1 MPNGAVPSARVVR
14 NLRCIEILHD
24 LEQQQRGPTPAELSD
39 LAGWSSWGAQGVSVL
54 FDADLDDKIHRYG
67 ALFQQY
73 RHRLE
78 ALLTPT
84 EYDAA
89 RRTVLNAH
97 YTAPRYVQ
105 PMWDL
110 VTALGFPGGRVLEP
124 GCGAGNFLSA
134 APDGCDL
141 VGVELDPITAKIAG
155 HLNPAATILTGS
167 FAETRHHR
175 DSFDLVIGN
184 VPFGRYKLHD
194 PQYNPDRQ
202 HSIHNHFIL
211 KSLHLTAP
219 GGLVAVI
226 TSRYTLDSR
235 NPAARH
241 AIAEL
246 ADLVGAVRL
255 PTGAHRDAAGTE
267 AVTDLLILRRRDP
280 ATGPGDSTGWN
291 RSMPVEVPGR
301 DGPTTVT
308 VNEWFL
314 DRPDMVLGELT
325 AAHGLYGADDL
336 VVTFPRNP
344 DPDHDLKLSDRVATS
359 LVDALRSIR
368 DDARSAGL
376 VWNVHHDRDRPVAI
390 DAPIAQAGDIN
401 GFEGHIADDRNG
413 GFTVVLDGVPQPL
426 PVPATQHRELRRLL
440 TLRDSAVTLLQA
452 EAASLED
459 SETLDGLRQ
468 QLNQTY
474 DDYLAHHGPINRFSE
489 TVTSRTDPETGEPVV
504 QRRTPPVMR
513 IFRTDPHAPLTMALE
528 QFDDASQTAFKADIL
543 KRRVV
548 TQRQPRRGADTAEEA
563 VAICLDTHGEIRLD
577 AIADLLGVDQADV
590 ATHLAG
596 HIFLD
601 PDTQRWVPA
610 AEYLSGNVRAKL
622 DTATHAA
629 AEQPGLDGNVRALQA
644 ALPADLGPGDIAVRL
659 GAVWVPAT
667 DVEDF
672 LRDLFRQHSLQV
684 EHAGG
689 SQWSVRGYAG
699 STLTSSTWGTDRMD
713 GIRIAQS
720 LLTQSPV
727 LVYDTVE
734 DQYGSE
740 RRILNPTETYAA
752 QDKAEQLNERFVDWL
767 WSDPDRSLRLC
778 RTYNRLYNSIVLREY
793 DGGHLTL
800 PGLAATW
807 EPKSHQRA
815 AVARMMAE
823 PAVGLFHEVGAGKTA
838 EMVMGCMELRR
849 LGLAAKPAVVV
860 PNHMLEQFSREW
872 LQLYPQA
879 KILAA
884 STQDLAGD
892 KRRRFVAR
900 AATGDWDGIIL
911 TRGSFARLDVTAD
924 TLKDYRDAEL
934 ALLRDRLEKSQQG
947 SGLGAKRI
955 ERQIASVEEKLKAQ
969 LDQPRDPGLSFE
981 ETGIDYLCIDELHDY
996 KNLSTGSNIPGAA
1009 IAGSARALDLHLK
1022 LHYLRGRHGD
1032 RVVTGATA
1040 TPIANS
1046 MTEAYVMQRYLRPD
1060 LLLDAGLQDFDS
1072 WAATFGT
1079 VETGLEIGPTGRP
1092 RMKSRFAK
1100 FVNVPELLRMW
1111 HVSGDIKTA
1120 EDLDLPVPDMAAGP
1134 DGERGPSIVTVPAS
1148 DYLAD
1153 YMELLNERADAVKNG
1168 AVEPS
1173 EDNMLV
1179 ITSDGRKAALD
1190 LRLLSAEQHD
1200 LMAERTDAVVDRLDT
1215 KAATAADRIAQ
1226 IYRATADR
1234 TYQTADGEPHPR
1246 PGALQLVFCDL
1257 GTPAAKPASTGTP
1270 GGPTRPFT
1278 VYDELKTRLVADGVP
1293 VDKVRFIHE
1302 AGNDAEKARL
1312 FQACRDGQVAVLI
1325 GSTQKMGVGT
1335 NIQDRAV
1342 ALHHLDCPWRPADI
1356 AQRDGRI
1363 RRRGNQNREIE
1374 IIRYVTEHSFDAVLW
1389 GIIARKAKFIGQVM
1403 KGRLDV
1409 REIDDIG
1416 DVALDAA
1423 QVAAVVTGDDRLL
1436 VKAQLDA
1443 DVQKYERL
1451 ERAHQRNQAMLVQSA
1466 HDLTARQTE
1475 YRGLLAVATDLAARH
1490 QDTSGDKF
1498 QCIVGNPT
1506 SDRPVI
1512 RSRVDAQHDLLRQLR
1527 ILQSPSGRGTTPSA
1541 GAEPPVVITMGQV
1554 PFVAVPQLTQ
1564 EGRCFDLFVQG
1575 LQARDDR
1582 VRVSPGHL
1590 QGHDDAGGHG
1600 LITRLENRAAQLPE
1614 IIDSLKRSITRAEQ
1628 EAEQTQ
1634 KGIGLP
1640 YKHADLLAE
1649 KRGELHQLLRTLAT
1663 EAADAERGPDS
1674 AEDRYPVVDTAALAR
1689 QDRPVTVHDAALHDA
1704 AALALASIE
1713 GDTTRPRVRG
1723 SRRAQQPPQGR
1734 DLDW

>member
-1 MPNGAVPSARVVR
+1 MPDGAVPSSRVVR

-24 LEQQQRGPTPAELSD
+24 LDQQQRGPTPDELGE

-67 ALFQQY
+67 TFFQQY
-73 RHRLE
+73 RRRLE
-78 ALLTPT
+78 ALLTPA

-97 YTAPRYVQ
+97 YTDPRYVQ

-110 VTALGFPGGRVLEP
+110 VTSLGFPGGRVLEP

-134 APDGCDL
+134 APERCDL

-167 FAETRHHR
+167 FAETRHRR

-202 HSIHNHFIL
+202 HSIHNHFII

-226 TSRYTLDSR
+226 TSRFTLDSR

-241 AIAEL
+241 AIADL

-255 PTGAHRDAAGTE
+255 PTGAHRAAAGTE

-280 ATGPGDSTGWN
+280 ATGPVDSTGWN
-291 RSMPVEVPGR
+291 RSLPVELPGR
-301 DGPTTVT
+301 DGPATVT

-325 AAHGLYGADDL
+325 TAHGMYGADDL
-336 VVTFPRNP
+336 VVTFPR
-344 DPDHDLKLSDRVATS
+344 DTDTELTLADRVTTS
-359 LVDALRSIR
+359 LVDALNTIR

-376 VWNVHHDRDRPVAI
+376 VWNVDHDDRTLAA
-390 DAPIAQAGDIN
+390 DDTPIAQAGDVH
-401 GFEGHIADDRNG
+401 GFEGHIAEDRDG
-413 GFTVVLDGVPQPL
+413 GFTVVLDGIPQPL
-426 PVPATQHRELRRLL
+426 PVPATQRRELRRLL
-440 TLRDSAVTLLQA
+440 TIRDTAVTLLQA

-459 SETLDGLRQ
+459 SDALDAHRH

-474 DDYLAHHGPINRFSE
+474 DDYLTHHGPINRFSE
-489 TVTSRTDPETGEPVV
+489 TVTSRTDPDTGEPVV

-590 ATHLAG
+590 AAHLDG
-596 HIFLD
+596 HLFLD

-622 DTATHAA
+622 DAATTAA
-629 AEQPGLDGNVRALQA
+629 AEQPGLDANVRALQA

-659 GAVWVPAT
+659 GAVWVPAA
-667 DVEDF
+667 DVQDF
-672 LRDLFRQHSLQV
+672 LQELFRQPSLQV

-689 SQWSVRGYAG
+689 SQWSVRGYGG

-734 DQYGSE
+734 DRYGSE

-767 WSDPDRSLRLC
+767 WSDSDRSLRLC

-793 DGGHLTL
+793 DGSHLTL
-800 PGLAATW
+800 PGLAATF
-807 EPKSHQRA
+807 EPRPHQRA

-849 LGLAAKPAVVV
+849 LGLAAKPAIVV
-860 PNHMLEQFSREW
+860 PNHMLEQFAREW

-884 STQDLAGD
+884 STADLTGD

-924 TLKDYRDAEL
+924 TLTDYRVAEL
-934 ALLRDRLEKSQQG
+934 SVLRDRLGKSQQG

-996 KNLSTGSNIPGAA
+996 KNLATGSNIPGAG
-1009 IAGSARALDLHLK
+1009 IAGSGRALDLHLK
-1022 LHYLRGRHGD
+1022 LHYLRSRHGD

-1134 DGERGPSIVTVPAS
+1134 DGQRGPSVVTVPAS

-1153 YMELLNERADAVKNG
+1153 YMELLNERAEAVKTG

-1200 LMAERTDAVVDRLDT
+1200 LMTDRSDAVVDRLDT
-1215 KAATAADRIAQ
+1215 KAAAAAARISH

-1234 TYQTADGEPHPR
+1234 IYQTADGDQHPR

-1257 GTPAAKPASTGTP
+1257 GTPAAKPTSAQGAP
-1270 GGPTRPFT
+1270 GRPFT
-1278 VYDELKTRLVADGVP
+1278 VYDELKARLVADGVP
-1293 VDKVRFIHE
+1293 ADKVRFIHE

-1335 NIQDRAV
+1335 NIQDRAI

-1363 RRRGNQNREIE
+1363 RRRGNQNPEIE

-1389 GIIARKAKFIGQVM
+1389 GFIARKAKFIGQVM

-1451 ERAHQRNQAMLVQSA
+1451 ERAHQRNQAMLLQSA
-1466 HDLTARQTE
+1466 HDLAARHTE
-1475 YRGLLAVATDLAARH
+1475 YVGLLAVAADLARRH
-1490 QDTSGDKF
+1490 LDTTGDRF
-1498 QCIVGNPT
+1498 QCSVADLAGGG
-1506 SDRPVI
+1506 PVI

-1527 ILQSPSGRGTTPSA
+1527 ILQSRAGRGTAPSA
-1541 GAEPPVVITMGQV
+1541 GSEPTVVITVGQV

-1564 EGRCFDLFVQG
+1564 EGRCFDLFAQG

-1590 QGHDDAGGHG
+1590 LGHDDAGGHG
-1600 LITRLENRAAQLPE
+1600 LITRLENRAAQMPE
-1614 IIDSLKRSITRAEQ
+1614 VVATLERSITRVEQ

-1634 KGIGLP
+1634 RGIGLP
-1640 YKHADLLAE
+1640 YKHAQLLAD

-1663 EAADAERGPDS
+1663 EAADA
-1674 AEDRYPVVDTAALAR
+1674 
-1689 QDRPVTVHDAALHDA
+1689 DRPDEPLTALTR
-1704 AALALASIE
+1704 LE
-1713 GDTTRPRVRG
+1713 RPRTDR
-1723 SRRAQQPPQGR
+1723 SPRRADATVVAGVSPSHQPPPAGHDLGR
-1734 DLDW
+1734 